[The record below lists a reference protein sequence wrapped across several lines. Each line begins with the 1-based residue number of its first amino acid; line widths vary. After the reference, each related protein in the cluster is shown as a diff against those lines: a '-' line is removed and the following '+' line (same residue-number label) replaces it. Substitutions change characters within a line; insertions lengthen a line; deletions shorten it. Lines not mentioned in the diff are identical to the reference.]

1 LDRPLPKFVQ
11 VLLKNWD
18 GSGAFDDAKGP
29 DNPTPATPV

>member
-1 LDRPLPKFVQ
+1 LDGPLPKFVQ

-18 GSGAFDDAKGP
+18 GCGAFGDANGR